1 MDVRT
6 PDEGRY
12 RFGPFLLDP
21 AERSLT
27 RDGAPVALTHRVF
40 ETLMVLVRNPGQMVS
55 KDELME
61 AIWPGRYMEE
71 GSLKQAIFTLR
82 KALSGETDDTQYIVT
97 APGRGY
103 SFMAAVE
110 RIAPIAKP
118 QAKAQTESIG
128 EPSNDLIY
136 DRGLKHHDAHSSPKD
151 SIGVK
156 RKFMVSSD
164 VVEARIAKGTLMCW
178 VGESVGT

>member
-1 MDVRT
+1 MMGGRGSGVVKKRVKTRQSRLNMDVRA
-6 PDEGRY
+6 PDEGQY

-21 AERSLT
+21 GERSLT

-40 ETLMVLVRNPGQMVS
+40 ETLMVS

-82 KALSGETDDTQYIVT
+82 KVLSGDTDDAQYIVT

-103 SFMAAVE
+103 SFSGTVE
-110 RIAPIAKP
+110 RI
-118 QAKAQTESIG
+118 
-128 EPSNDLIY
+128 
-136 DRGLKHHDAHSSPKD
+136 
-151 SIGVK
+151 
-156 RKFMVSSD
+156 
-164 VVEARIAKGTLMCW
+164 
-178 VGESVGT
+178 

>member
-1 MDVRT
+1 MGSR
-6 PDEGRY
+6 
-12 RFGPFLLDP
+12 LDYFEIEKKEP
-21 AERSLT
+21 RWENPR
-27 RDGAPVALTHRVF
+27 PTH
-40 ETLMVLVRNPGQMVS
+40 LVDSR
-55 KDELME
+55 
-61 AIWPGRYMEE
+61 
-71 GSLKQAIFTLR
+71 
-82 KALSGETDDTQYIVT
+82 
-97 APGRGY
+97 
-103 SFMAAVE
+103 
-110 RIAPIAKP
+110 
-118 QAKAQTESIG
+118 ESIG